1 MTRRVDHRD
10 IVRMLRDAARRD
22 DLSLADFLS
31 LGRSDELDSPV
42 LRDLWLIWGEE
53 LTDSDVDEP
62 VSAP

>member
-1 MTRRVDHRD
+1 
-10 IVRMLRDAARRD
+10 MLRDAARRD